1 MRNAHRKKGTLRR
14 WFQAG
19 MSAVL
24 LCFFAM
30 TSAGAETISTASLK
44 KGYTTA
50 ELDQMLAPVALYPDG
65 LLLQVLMA
73 SSYPA
78 EVVEAGRWLD
88 ANPDLNGDAAV
99 EAAGSFGW
107 NASVMSLLSFPD
119 VLFTMSS
126 NMEWTVKLGNAFT
139 AQREDMM
146 ERVQH
151 LRRQARAAGNLK
163 SDERMNV
170 VKSGNDIA
178 IEPVSQEVIYVP
190 YYNPAIV
197 YGSWGWPGHAPYY
210 WSPWR
215 GYAYYPGYY
224 SSSFM
229 WGSGIWFSYTR
240 FYGRMDWRRRHVHWN
255 PPPKQVT
262 PGHVRPGAR
271 PRPGQNHAR
280 PGNRPGQ
287 NAHNPARPG
296 ARPGGAASGH
306 VRPGYSS
313 SGHNRPSATITSRPG
328 LRPGLAA
335 AYRPVHNRWTNTGQ
349 PSRSMAHNRL
359 SAPRQSTGA
368 GHTRPSRVS
377 LPAARSSAGTH
388 QAGAMARAS
397 SRSPMSQPARVSRQA
412 GPRASGGMSFH
423 GGGHKG
429 GARR

>member
-1 MRNAHRKKGTLRR
+1 MGNAHRKKVPLRR
-14 WFQAG
+14 WFQASV
-19 MSAVL
+19 SAGF
-24 LCFFAM
+24 LCFFAVV
-30 TSAGAETISTASLK
+30 SADAETISTASLK

-73 SSYPA
+73 SSHPA

-88 ANPDLNGDAAV
+88 ANPDLSGDTAV
-99 EAAGSFGW
+99 EAAESFGW
-107 NASVMSLLSFPD
+107 HASVMALLAFPD

-126 NMEWTVKLGNAFT
+126 NMEWAVKLGNAFT

-170 VKSGNDIA
+170 IRTSNNIA
-178 IEPVSQEVIYVP
+178 IEPVSREVIYVP

-197 YGSWGWPGHAPYY
+197 YGSWAWPGYAPYY

-215 GYAYYPGYY
+215 GYAWYPGYY

-240 FYGRMDWRRRHVHWN
+240 FHGRMDWRRRHVHWN
-255 PPPKQVT
+255 PPPKYT
-262 PGHVRPGAR
+262 APGHVRPGVK
-271 PRPGQNHAR
+271 PHPGQNHAR

-287 NAHNPARPG
+287 NGHNQARPG
-296 ARPGGAASGH
+296 VRPGDASSGH
-306 VRPGYSS
+306 VRPGYIRP
-313 SGHNRPSATITSRPG
+313 GLNRPSTITSRPG
-328 LRPGLAA
+328 QRPGMAA
-335 AYRPVHNRWTNTGQ
+335 AYRQAHNRSATTGH
-349 PSRSMAHNRL
+349 PSRSMGYNHP
-359 SAPRQSTGA
+359 SATHQDVSA
-368 GHTRPSRVS
+368 VHTRMSRGSQSAVRQ
-377 LPAARSSAGTH
+377 PAGTH
-388 QAGAMARAS
+388 QSGGMARAS
-397 SRSPMSQPARVSRQA
+397 SRPAMTPPANVSRQA
-412 GPRASGGMSFH
+412 GLRPGGWFSQ